1 MQLSPHFSL
10 EELTRS
16 PTAARLGIDN
26 DLPIDLLGSAK
37 RTCEGLELVRSLL
50 GDNPIRISS
59 GYRCLALNSAI
70 GSKHTS
76 QHVKAEAVDFT
87 CPTFGDPRMIM
98 KAIME
103 SDIPYHQVILEHY
116 DGNGG
121 GWVHISFSDTNIKQA
136 LIIDNVGTRV
146 VDKSGNPVFV

>member
-1 MQLSPHFSL
+1 MQLSTHFTL
-10 EELTRS
+10 AELTRS

-26 DLPIDLLGSAK
+26 TLPPDLLGAAK

-70 GSKHTS
+70 GSKPTS
-76 QHVKAEAVDFT
+76 NHVHAEAVDFT
-87 CPTFGDPRMIM
+87 CPSFGDPRDIV
-98 KAIME
+98 KAIVE
-103 SDIPYHQVILEHY
+103 SDIQFHKVALEHY

-121 GWVHISFSDTNIKQA
+121 GWVHLSFTDNPKRQA
-136 LIIDNVGTRV
+136 LIIDHAGTRA
-146 VDKSGNPVFV
+146 FA

>member
-1 MQLSPHFSL
+1 MQLSQHFSL
-10 EELTRS
+10 AELTRS

-26 DLPIDLLGSAK
+26 DLPLDLLGTAK
-37 RTCEGLELVRSLL
+37 RTCAGLELVRSLL

-87 CPTFGDPRMIM
+87 CPTFGSVDQIV
-98 KAIME
+98 KAIIE
-103 SDIPYHQVILEHY
+103 SDIEYDQLLREYY

-121 GWVHISFSDTNIKQA
+121 GWVHISFSDKPKRQA
-136 LIIDNVGTRV
+136 LIIDQDGTR
-146 VDKSGNPVFV
+146 GYA